1 MRSSLERLRQIE
13 NVEAMPGHRLRLRWA
28 GGPDVEIDFRPFLRR
43 RAFKALANERDF
55 LGARVGDWGHSV
67 EWPTGAE
74 VGADSLWLET
84 LSATGRKD
92 ARTFLDWRYRH
103 GLSLS
108 DAANALGLSRRMV
121 AYYSSGE
128 KPVPKPVL
136 LACLGWE
143 VATNS
148 AHSKPTIEDELR
160 RLTPA

>member
-1 MRSSLERLRQIE
+1 MRSSVERLRQIE
-13 NVEAMPGHRLRLRWA
+13 SVEAIPGHRLRLRWA
-28 GGPDVEIDFRPFLRR
+28 GGPDVEIDFRRFLRR
-43 RAFKALANERDF
+43 RAYKTLANERDF

-67 EWPTGAE
+67 EWPFGIE

-108 DAANALGLSRRMV
+108 DAANALGVSRRMV

-128 KPVPKPVL
+128 KPIPKHVL

-143 VATNS
+143 VVSNS
-148 AHSKPTIEDELR
+148 AQTERVIEDEVR
-160 RLTPA
+160 QVIPA